1 MLKSS
6 PFSIVGT
13 KKNTSLFTWNLNKP
27 NYLKKF
33 QANKDTNFKQGY
45 RVTVK

>member
-13 KKNTSLFTWNLNKP
+13 KNNTYLFTWNLNKP
-27 NYLKKF
+27 NYLKNF
-33 QANKDTNFKQGY
+33 QAKKDTNFKQGY
-45 RVTVK
+45 LVTVK